1 MIPVRHAIT
10 PSDTREPPRGSLH
23 PANLASR
30 EHSAQV
36 MNLAIKIADAE
47 VHGIVEMYANEVDLD
62 GQVWWDTS
70 TPPLDMRRHQEDR
83 DFALATIARAVRYIG
98 LRHPDAFPWRFVR
111 HPEKPELV
119 RFETQQ

>member
-1 MIPVRHAIT
+1 MIATAHAVT

-30 EHSAQV
+30 EHSAQL
-36 MNLAIKIADAE
+36 MNLAIEIADGE
-47 VHGIVEMYANEVDLD
+47 VHGMVEMYAHEVELD

-70 TPPLDMRRHQEDR
+70 TPPLDMRRQADR
-83 DFALATIARAVRYIG
+83 DFALATTARALRYIG
-98 LRHPDAFPWRFVR
+98 LRQPDAFPWRFVR

-119 RFETQQ
+119 RFETQK